1 MIGSLREN
9 PMASLYHMISKV
21 YVPLLRSGDDGFD
34 KNSLRDLLYS
44 LRAVLH
50 QSVRKGGTNLQKFD
64 FNMEEFRGIVEP
76 LDEIEIWQ

>member
-34 KNSLRDLLYS
+34 KNSLRDLFILS
-44 LRAVLH
+44 
-50 QSVRKGGTNLQKFD
+50 
-64 FNMEEFRGIVEP
+64 
-76 LDEIEIWQ
+76 IWKIYQN